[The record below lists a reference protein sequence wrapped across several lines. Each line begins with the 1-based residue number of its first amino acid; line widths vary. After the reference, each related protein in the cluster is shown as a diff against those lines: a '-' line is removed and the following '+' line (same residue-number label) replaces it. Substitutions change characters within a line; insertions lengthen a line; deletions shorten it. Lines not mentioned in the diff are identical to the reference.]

1 LFSKVYPNIVFIFH
15 YLEWNEKYNNELKSL
30 NDEKKNI
37 LLLKEDLDEKNLMLK
52 RDESNL
58 ILLKNELESKRKLT
72 MTNMEN
78 EMIKNREERNTL
90 ERVRLELNIEKTSLD
105 VDKKNM
111 KIDMD
116 RLTELGM
123 ELRKQSQSLSEAQ
136 VCIFFPLFF
145 SIF

>member
-1 LFSKVYPNIVFIFH
+1 MFSKVYPNIVFIFH

-136 VCIFFPLFF
+136 VCIFFR
-145 SIF
+145 

>member
-1 LFSKVYPNIVFIFH
+1 MFSKVYPNIVFIFH

-105 VDKKNM
+105 VDKKNI

-136 VCIFFPLFF
+136 VCIFFR
-145 SIF
+145 